1 MKKFSI
7 LSLSLG
13 FICSANLTLAA
24 SGADLICASAEQRA
38 AIRAAMMDPTAPAPF
53 RVAAKLGVP
62 EATVQSALT
71 PASHG
76 IDPSHFRRVW
86 SSLTQWEE
94 AVTVVMK
101 GGHIFETHGRIA
113 EGEPSKRSQYF
124 NLKSTSDGLHGHLR
138 PDLLAAIYVAELQV
152 GDETQRGVT
161 FYDQKGDIA
170 FGVYLPA
177 EGQTPSAA
185 ALAQFQAT
193 RTLMQE
199 QPALCR

>member
-1 MKKFSI
+1 MAAN
-7 LSLSLG
+7 
-13 FICSANLTLAA
+13 SAN
-24 SGADLICASAEQRA
+24 SICASAEQRA
-38 AIRAAMMDPTAPAPF
+38 AIQAAMADPAGPAPF

-62 EATVQSALT
+62 EATVLSALT
-71 PASHG
+71 PATHG
-76 IDPSHFRRVW
+76 IEARHFGGVW
-86 SSLTQWEE
+86 NSLTQWEE

-113 EGEPSKRSQYF
+113 EGEPSQRSQYF

-138 PDLLAAIYVAELQV
+138 PDLISAIYVAELRV

-193 RTLMQE
+193 RSLMQA
-199 QPALCR
+199 QPAVCR